1 MGDVKIEVVL
11 GEDEPAENSDS
22 AVVTSV
28 AKVLSFAEFKIN
40 KDQYLDYYYNNP
52 EKAFC
57 KNKIEPKLKKLM
69 SMFAKRVDNSSL
81 KL

>member
-1 MGDVKIEVVL
+1 MII
-11 GEDEPAENSDS
+11 
-22 AVVTSV
+22 T
-28 AKVLSFAEFKIN
+28 KVLSFAEFKIN
-40 KDQYLDYYYNNP
+40 KDQYQDYYFNNP

-69 SMFAKRVDNSSL
+69 ATTAQRVENSSL